1 METLGSLRRTN
12 YCGEVTLA
20 MAGQEMTVCGSIARA
35 RDKGGII
42 FADLRDTTGILQ
54 LVFDEDTPKD
64 VFAKAESLKS
74 EYVVICRGKLR
85 ERAAK
90 TDKIATGDVEL
101 YVSELRIL
109 SEAQTTPFELRDE
122 INVNDDLRL
131 RYRYLDLR
139 RPSMHEPIVLRSKI
153 MQIIRNYFCEN
164 HFTEIETPTLIKST
178 PEGARDYLVPSRVQ
192 PGHFYALPQSPQLY
206 KQILMLSGFDR
217 YFQLAHCYRD
227 EDLRAD
233 RQPEFTQ
240 VDEEMSFVSEDDIM
254 TLNEGLIKR
263 LWKEMLN
270 VDVETPFYRM
280 PWDEAM
286 GRFGSD
292 KPDTRFG
299 LEIQDVTEVFRGTE
313 FKPFA
318 AVLEAGGTIRAI
330 NAKGLADKLSRK
342 NIDKLGEVAKTYG
355 AKGLAYSRLTAD
367 ADGINPA
374 KSASGIE
381 VMSVNLMLPEGDMPV
396 AWRGPVVTGAIKQ
409 FWQEVNWGDVD
420 YMFVDMPPG
429 TSDVFLTVF
438 QSLPVDG
445 IVTVSA
451 PQELVA
457 MIVGKAVNLAKSL
470 EVPVVGLVEN
480 MAYFKCDDCG
490 KEHHIFG
497 EPQGAAV
504 AEKYGIPAVATLP
517 MDPSFARL
525 VDEGK
530 VEAYEVEGAL
540 DGIIDQIVAT
550 AEAK

>member
-1 METLGSLRRTN
+1 MPRGLCYDALRTTLVAKCAATREEKEGIMAEECSHECSSCGVSGCGDRTAEAGPSTLAPNNRTN
-12 YCGEVTLA
+12 VKHVIGVVS
-20 MAGQEMTVCGSIARA
+20 G
-35 RDKGGII
+35 KGGVGKSLVTSLLASEMNKRGRKVAILD
-42 FADLRDTTGILQ
+42 ADITGPSI
-54 LVFDEDTPKD
+54 PKS
-64 VFAKAESLKS
+64 F
-74 EYVVICRGKLR
+74 G
-85 ERAAK
+85 
-90 TDKIATGDVEL
+90 
-101 YVSELRIL
+101 
-109 SEAQTTPFELRDE
+109 
-122 INVNDDLRL
+122 
-131 RYRYLDLR
+131 
-139 RPSMHEPIVLRSKI
+139 
-153 MQIIRNYFCEN
+153 
-164 HFTEIETPTLIKST
+164 
-178 PEGARDYLVPSRVQ
+178 
-192 PGHFYALPQSPQLY
+192 
-206 KQILMLSGFDR
+206 
-217 YFQLAHCYRD
+217 
-227 EDLRAD
+227 
-233 RQPEFTQ
+233 
-240 VDEEMSFVSEDDIM
+240 VD
-254 TLNEGLIKR
+254 
-263 LWKEMLN
+263 
-270 VDVETPFYRM
+270 
-280 PWDEAM
+280 
-286 GRFGSD
+286 
-292 KPDTRFG
+292 
-299 LEIQDVTEVFRGTE
+299 
-313 FKPFA
+313 
-318 AVLEAGGTIRAI
+318 
-330 NAKGLADKLSRK
+330 
-342 NIDKLGEVAKTYG
+342 
-355 AKGLAYSRLTAD
+355 SRLTAD

-480 MAYFKCDDCG
+480 MAYFKCDECG

-504 AEKYGIPAVATLP
+504 AEKYDIPAVATLP